1 MNTPYVGPF
10 MRLMATN
17 DLRDILDLPYTLI
30 ESKIQKQQP
39 LDFWYYFA
47 PYSPGN
53 MTRPY
58 HGLFYAYRGSF
69 RDDKLY
75 AERNQFSINSTMFDM
90 DVFNRLVNSL
100 MGIPMEDY

>member
-17 DLRDILDLPYTLI
+17 DLRDMLGLPYTLI
-30 ESKIQKQQP
+30 KSKIKKQQP

-47 PYSPGN
+47 LYSPGN

-58 HGLFYAYRGSF
+58 HGLFYAYRGSL
-69 RDDKLY
+69 RDKKSHTEGD
-75 AERNQFSINSTMFDM
+75 QFSINSTMFDM

-100 MGIPMEDY
+100 MGIPMGEY